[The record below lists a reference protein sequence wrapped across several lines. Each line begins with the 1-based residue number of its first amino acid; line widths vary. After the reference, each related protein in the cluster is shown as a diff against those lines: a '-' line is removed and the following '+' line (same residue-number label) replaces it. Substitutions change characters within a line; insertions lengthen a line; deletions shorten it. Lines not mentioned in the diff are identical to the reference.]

1 MMPLSQNNRVIKK
14 QFSPWLIWG
23 LGAAFFFVE
32 YFARVAPSV
41 MVSDLMRDFA
51 VDALAL
57 GTLSAFFHY
66 AYVSMQI
73 PVGILVDRYGAHR
86 LLTVMCFL
94 CGLGCLLFAASQS
107 VWMADLGRLL
117 MGFGA
122 AFAFVGSLKLAAVWF
137 PASRFGLLAGLTQA
151 LGMLGAAVGSAP
163 MSFAVY
169 HLGWRTTMLLIA
181 GIFLL
186 LAIFIGFIVRDKP
199 AAASFAQEPLA
210 SDKNVLAGLIKVLA
224 NPQSWW
230 NALYAGLIYAP
241 TAAVA
246 ELWGVTFV
254 RQAYYL
260 SLPMAA
266 TAVSLIFIGWGVGGP
281 IMGWFSDKIQ
291 RRRPIMFVSAFMCL
305 AFFLLILYL
314 PSHTPIGVLFAVM
327 FFYGVSNTGLVAS
340 YALAGEIN
348 PRRIAGTSVAFANM
362 ASVIIGAFFQ
372 PLIGWVLDLNWH
384 GEMANGAPIYSP
396 YAFRLAFL
404 IIPICLGVC
413 CFITFFIK
421 ETYCQSVESRES
433 HAS

>member
-1 MMPLSQNNRVIKK
+1 MQLLKNSRVIKK

-66 AYVSMQI
+66 AYVSMQV

-94 CGLGCLLFAASQS
+94 CGLGCLLFAAAKS
-107 VWMADLGRLL
+107 VWIADLGRLL

-169 HLGWRTTMLLIA
+169 HLGWRMTMLLIA

-199 AAASFAQEPLA
+199 ANASLAHEPLA
-210 SDKNVLAGLIKVLA
+210 SDKNVLAGLVKVLS

-254 RQAYYL
+254 RQAYHL

-281 IMGWFSDKIQ
+281 ITGWFSDKIQ

-314 PSHTPIGVLFAVM
+314 PSHTPMGVLFVVM